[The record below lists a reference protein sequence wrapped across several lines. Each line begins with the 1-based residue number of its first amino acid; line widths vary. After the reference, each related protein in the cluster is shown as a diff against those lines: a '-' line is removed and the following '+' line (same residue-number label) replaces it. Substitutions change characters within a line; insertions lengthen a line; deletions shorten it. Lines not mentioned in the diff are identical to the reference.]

1 MLRLAFPPWR
11 ATPEWSP
18 VDARA
23 GCQGT
28 RAACPQPLA
37 AARLSWHPTQAR
49 ISRQTSL
56 LWRRDCEVRA
66 RQRDFGSDADLQR
79 LIACRDTLREF
90 QDAVESAQCEPTQVS
105 PPENL
110 AFVSSSFE
118 EDMNRQYAAPVPPVS
133 IWFAL
138 AALALSPASG
148 SAQSRTEQPQFDA
161 ASVKVNESADRPST
175 RYDPIRIDLRKA
187 SIKHLIRRAWPLPDY
202 QIVWPAWVDAQ
213 RGVRGYD
220 VSVTFPRDSSPQ
232 RLNLMFQDLLAT
244 RFGLV
249 THWESRELKAFEV
262 RVSGQGSKLQEAK
275 NPAPPTDFPKYTT
288 RTESDLWHF
297 SSQLGGAPSGLTV
310 AGVLEAIDATHIL
323 DRPLVDA
330 TGIQGNYD
338 IELTAPAEIPENR
351 PAASELL
358 KALEKQLGLKVTPK
372 TLSLRMLVIDHLERI
387 PTEN

>member
-1 MLRLAFPPWR
+1 
-11 ATPEWSP
+11 
-18 VDARA
+18 
-23 GCQGT
+23 
-28 RAACPQPLA
+28 
-37 AARLSWHPTQAR
+37 
-49 ISRQTSL
+49 
-56 LWRRDCEVRA
+56 
-66 RQRDFGSDADLQR
+66 
-79 LIACRDTLREF
+79 
-90 QDAVESAQCEPTQVS
+90 
-105 PPENL
+105 
-110 AFVSSSFE
+110 
-118 EDMNRQYAAPVPPVS
+118 MNRQYAAPVPPVS

-138 AALALSPASG
+138 AALALSLASG
-148 SAQSRTEQPQFDA
+148 SAQSQTGQPQFDA

-175 RYDPIRIDLRKA
+175 RYDPVRIDLRKA

-213 RGVRGYD
+213 RGARGYD
-220 VSVTFPRDSSPQ
+220 VSVTFPRDSSPE

-262 RVSGQGSKLQEAK
+262 RVSTQGSKLQEAK

-288 RTESDLWHF
+288 RTKSDLWHF

-338 IELTAPAEIPENR
+338 IELSAPADVPENK
-351 PAASELL
+351 PDASELL
-358 KALEKQLGLKVTPK
+358 KALEKQLGLKVTLK

-387 PTEN
+387 PTAN